1 MLERISELMRDKL
14 GIPDEMA
21 ITEDISFKDDLLSD
35 SFEMTEFIMAV
46 EDEYRIEISEEEF
59 AEMETVGDLIN
70 CINDKPLY
78 DQ

>member
-14 GIPDEMA
+14 GVPDEMA
-21 ITEDISFKDDLLSD
+21 ITDDISFKDDLLSD

-59 AEMETVGDLIN
+59 AALETVADLIN

-78 DQ
+78 D

>member
-14 GIPDEMA
+14 DVPDEMA
-21 ITEDISFKDDLLSD
+21 ITEDISFEDDLLTD
-35 SFEMTEFIMAV
+35 SFEMLEFIMAV

-59 AEMETVGDLIN
+59 AEVETVGDLIG

-78 DQ
+78 D

>member
-46 EDEYRIEISEEEF
+46 EDEYRIEISGEEF

-78 DQ
+78 D

>member
-14 GIPDEMA
+14 GVPDEMA
-21 ITEDISFKDDLLSD
+21 ITDDISFKDDLLSD

-46 EDEYRIEISEEEF
+46 EDEYRIEISVEEF
-59 AEMETVGDLIN
+59 ATLETVADLIN

-78 DQ
+78 D